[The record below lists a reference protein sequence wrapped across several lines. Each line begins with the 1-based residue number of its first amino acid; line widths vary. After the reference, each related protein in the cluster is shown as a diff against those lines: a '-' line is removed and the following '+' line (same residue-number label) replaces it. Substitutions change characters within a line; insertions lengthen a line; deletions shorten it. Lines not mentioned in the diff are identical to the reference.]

1 MIREVNTIN
10 PFVVPIF
17 EVILGEFN
25 LEEEIK
31 KRVTPDDFFLD
42 QTDSDLHTDKVF
54 FPLVNDITNFVYHV
68 VCEALQYDSRYK
80 VDITAMWGNIQKP
93 GETLRTHQHH
103 NNILAGVFYLNENDD
118 FPPLRFYKD
127 QLSSFDPI
135 VSKYNIYNQGSYLI
149 KQERNKVVLFPAML
163 SHGVDVNQSTEDR
176 LSISFNVMLRGRYS
190 RPEMKQSVVF

>member
-54 FPLVNDITNFVYHV
+54 FPLVNDITNFVYH
-68 VCEALQYDSRYK
+68 
-80 VDITAMWGNIQKP
+80 
-93 GETLRTHQHH
+93 
-103 NNILAGVFYLNENDD
+103 ILNC
-118 FPPLRFYKD
+118 
-127 QLSSFDPI
+127 
-135 VSKYNIYNQGSYLI
+135 
-149 KQERNKVVLFPAML
+149 
-163 SHGVDVNQSTEDR
+163 
-176 LSISFNVMLRGRYS
+176 
-190 RPEMKQSVVF
+190 

>member
-149 KQERNKVVLFPAML
+149 KPERNKVVLFPAML

-190 RPEMKQSVVF
+190 LPEQKQSVVF